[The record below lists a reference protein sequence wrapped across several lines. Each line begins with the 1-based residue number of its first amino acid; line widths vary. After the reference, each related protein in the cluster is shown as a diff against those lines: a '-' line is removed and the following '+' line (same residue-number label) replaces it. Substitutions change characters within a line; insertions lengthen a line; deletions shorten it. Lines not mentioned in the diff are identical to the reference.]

1 MTDRDHELHLQFRK
15 ESDEML
21 FSSMEMSEHLKR
33 KIRQE
38 AAAEKAG
45 RKWKLA
51 KSWKVA
57 AVGLAAAV
65 SIVVAIPL
73 LGTPSAPAPVDSTT
87 ENVSPSQ
94 TQTNGGITGSDL
106 TKLTTLSL
114 GSVEEAKAS
123 FGEGLLLPS
132 FVPNGYTLTEM
143 AAVGMPGQPVRDIIV
158 TYASGEHT
166 VTFSVSRM
174 ASVYPAEL
182 FTKTK
187 VGDVDGFVFEQPG
200 MTELFWTME
209 NVHFGVTGPISG
221 DVAMKMALSA
231 TL

>member
-1 MTDRDHELHLQFRK
+1 MTDRDHELQQQFK
-15 ESDEML
+15 EEADEML
-21 FSSMEMSEHLKR
+21 FSSMEMSEQLKQ

-38 AAAEKAG
+38 ASAEKAE

-65 SIVVAIPL
+65 SIIVAIPL
-73 LGTPSAPAPVDSTT
+73 LGTPSAPAPTTVESTT
-87 ENVSPSQ
+87 ENVSPP
-94 TQTNGGITGSDL
+94 QTNEGITGSELTDL
-106 TKLTTLSL
+106 KTLTL
-114 GSVEEAKAS
+114 GSIEEAKAS
-123 FGEGLLLPS
+123 FGEGLRLPS
-132 FVPNGYTLTEM
+132 FVPKGYTLTEI
-143 AAVGMPGQPVRDIIV
+143 AAVGMPGQPTRDIIF
-158 TYASGEHT
+158 TYTSGEHT
-166 VTFSVSRM
+166 VTFLASRM

-187 VGDVDGFVFEQPG
+187 VGAVDGFVFEQPG

-209 NVHFGVTGPISG
+209 DVHFGVTGSIPG
-221 DVAMKMALSA
+221 DVAMKMAVSA

>member
-1 MTDRDHELHLQFRK
+1 MNDRDHNLRQQFRK

-21 FSSMEMSEHLKR
+21 FSNMEMSEQLKR

-45 RKWKLA
+45 RKSKLA
-51 KSWKVA
+51 KLWKVA

-65 SIVVAIPL
+65 AIVVAIPL
-73 LGTPSAPAPVDSTT
+73 LGTPSAPAPVDNTT
-87 ENVSPSQ
+87 ENVSPPL
-94 TQTNGGITGSDL
+94 TNGGIAGSEL
-106 TKLTTLSL
+106 SQLTTTTL
-114 GSVEEAKAS
+114 GSIEEAKAS

-132 FVPNGYTLTEM
+132 FVPNGYTLTEI
-143 AAVGMPGQPVRDIIV
+143 AAVGMPDQPARDIIF
-158 TYASGEHT
+158 TYTSGEHT

-174 ASVYPAEL
+174 ASAYPTEL

-187 VGDVDGFVFEQPG
+187 VGEVDGFVFEQPN

-209 NVHFGVTGPISG
+209 DVHFGITGSIAG
-221 DVAMKMALSA
+221 DEALKMALSA

>member
-1 MTDRDHELHLQFRK
+1 MTERDYELRQKLRE

-21 FSSMEMSEHLKR
+21 FSSMEMSEQLKR

-65 SIVVAIPL
+65 SIVVAIPM
-73 LGTPSAPAPVDSTT
+73 LGTPSAPAPVDSNT
-87 ENVSPSQ
+87 ENVSPP
-94 TQTNGGITGSDL
+94 QTNGGIAGSEL
-106 TKLTTLSL
+106 SQLTTTKL
-114 GSVEEAKAS
+114 GSIEEAKAS

-143 AAVGMPGQPVRDIIV
+143 AAVGLPDQPARDIIF
-158 TYASGEHT
+158 TYTSGEHT
-166 VTFSVSRM
+166 VTFSASRM
-174 ASVYPAEL
+174 ASAYPVEL

-187 VGDVDGFVFEQPG
+187 VGEVDGFVFEQPS

-209 NVHFGVTGPISG
+209 DVHFGITGPIAG
-221 DVAMKMALSA
+221 DEAMKIALSA

>member
-1 MTDRDHELHLQFRK
+1 MMDRDHELHQQFRE
-15 ESDEML
+15 ESDKML
-21 FSSMEMSEHLKR
+21 FSGMEMGEQLKR

-57 AVGLAAAV
+57 AVGMAAAV
-65 SIVVAIPL
+65 TILVAIPL
-73 LGTPSAPAPVDSTT
+73 LGTPSTPAPVDSTT
-87 ENVSPSQ
+87 QSS
-94 TQTNGGITGSDL
+94 GGIADSDM
-106 TKLTTLSL
+106 TKLTTMTL
-114 GSVEEAKAS
+114 GSIEEAKAS

-132 FVPNGYTLTEM
+132 FVPEDYTLTEM
-143 AAVGMPGQPVRDIIV
+143 AAVGMLGQPARDIIF
-158 TYASGEHT
+158 TYTSGEHT
-166 VTFSVSRM
+166 VTFLASRM
-174 ASVYPAEL
+174 ASVYPADL

-187 VGDVDGFVFEQPG
+187 VGKMDGFVFEQPG

-209 NVHFGVTGPISG
+209 DVQFGVTGSIPG
-221 DVAMKMALSA
+221 DVAMKMALST

>member
-1 MTDRDHELHLQFRK
+1 MTDRDHELHQQFRK

-65 SIVVAIPL
+65 SMVVAIPL

-87 ENVSPSQ
+87 ENVSP
-94 TQTNGGITGSDL
+94 TQTNGSIVGSDM
-106 TKLTTLSL
+106 TKLTTMTL
-114 GSVEEAKAS
+114 GSIEEAKAS

-132 FVPNGYTLTEM
+132 FVPKGYTLTEI
-143 AAVGMPGQPVRDIIV
+143 AAVGMPGQPARDIIF
-158 TYASGEHT
+158 TYISGEHT
-166 VTFSVSRM
+166 VTFSASRM

-187 VGDVDGFVFEQPG
+187 VGEVDGFVFEQPG

-209 NVHFGVTGPISG
+209 DVHFGVTGSIPG

>member
-1 MTDRDHELHLQFRK
+1 MTDMDYELTKQFRK

-21 FSSMEMSEHLKR
+21 FSSMEMSEQLKR

-73 LGTPSAPAPVDSTT
+73 LGTPSAPAPVDNTT
-87 ENVSPSQ
+87 ENVSPPQS
-94 TQTNGGITGSDL
+94 NGGIVGSEL
-106 TKLTTLSL
+106 TSLTTLTLASI
-114 GSVEEAKAS
+114 EEAKAS
-123 FGEGLLLPS
+123 FGEDLLLPS
-132 FVPNGYTLTEM
+132 FVPEGYTLTDI
-143 AAVGMPGQPVRDIIV
+143 AAVGMPDEPVRDIIL
-158 TYASGEHT
+158 TYVSGEHT
-166 VTFSVSRM
+166 VTFTASRM
-174 ASVYPAEL
+174 ASIYPTEL

-187 VGDVDGFVFEQPG
+187 VGEVDGFVFEQPS
-200 MTELFWTME
+200 MTELFWTIE
-209 NVHFGVTGPISG
+209 NVHFGITGPIPG
-221 DVAMKMALSA
+221 DAAMKMALSA